1 MRKDIIL
8 YLAVFVS
15 GTPYGLTYD
24 IYENYYDYEMSDN
37 DIDSDIITPQ
47 FISQPLNM
55 VSIVEKD

>member
-1 MRKDIIL
+1 ML
-8 YLAVFVS
+8 FGVCFS

-55 VSIVEKD
+55 VSIVQSD

>member
-1 MRKDIIL
+1 MQ
-8 YLAVFVS
+8 YENMFFS

-55 VSIVEKD
+55 VSIVQSD

>member
-1 MRKDIIL
+1 MCM
-8 YLAVFVS
+8 VFFS

-55 VSIVEKD
+55 VSIVQSD

>member
-1 MRKDIIL
+1 M
-8 YLAVFVS
+8 YMVCFFS

-55 VSIVEKD
+55 VSIVQSD